1 MSVFTHVA
9 LAALPV
15 GVAPDTSQIR
25 LLPRVEGGSMIH
37 VELAGGAV
45 SKAIMHRSVEELW
58 YILEGCGEMWLKQG
72 EREKSVPLAP
82 GDSLSIPVGT
92 RFQFRS
98 IGSAPLRA
106 VVVTMPPWP
115 GEDEAVF
122 VEGFW

>member
-1 MSVFTHVA
+1 
-9 LAALPV
+9 
-15 GVAPDTSQIR
+15 
-25 LLPRVEGGSMIH
+25 MIH

-45 SKAIMHRSVEELW
+45 SKAIMHHSVEELW
-58 YILEGCGEMWLKQG
+58 YILEGCGEMWLRQ
-72 EREKSVPLAP
+72 EDREESVPLAP

-122 VEGFW
+122 VDGFW